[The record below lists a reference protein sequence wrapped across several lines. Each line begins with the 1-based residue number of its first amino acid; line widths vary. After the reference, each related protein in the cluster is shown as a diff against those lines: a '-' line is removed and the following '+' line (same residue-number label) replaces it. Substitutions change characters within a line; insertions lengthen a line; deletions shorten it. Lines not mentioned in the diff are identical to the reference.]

1 LTVFHSRLET
11 EGEKREVWR
20 LYLEN
25 ASSDIYAEE
34 KEREQRMYRD
44 VWPIPLAKD
53 LWFITR
59 FRPGFSNHAPVGASV
74 LQILALTCLNTN
86 SAGQWPSRTKFG
98 HPKLLGFGLNF

>member
-1 LTVFHSRLET
+1 MYLTVFHSRLET

-25 ASSDIYAEE
+25 ASSDIHAEE

-53 LWFITR
+53 WWFITW
-59 FRPGFSNHAPVGASV
+59 FRARVSRLGATV